1 MLVGRVPF
9 RGDSPISIALQHIN
23 EDIEFTPE
31 EKTKIPHSIRTL
43 ISKMTDK
50 SKCRRSNR
58 GYRVHR
64 EKYRFRFYQRV

>member
-31 EKTKIPHSIRTL
+31 EKTKIPHSIRT
-43 ISKMTDK
+43 IPNEYK
-50 SKCRRSNR
+50 SALLDT
-58 GYRVHR
+58 G
-64 EKYRFRFYQRV
+64 